1 MKSRRFT
8 ALFLPCFPK
17 ESIAHATAAL
27 RDFNLAYVC
36 CGSFAT
42 DAVEPTRARMS
53 AAPRK
58 RTNGPASWDVRFVP
72 EADIDAS
79 LLRRLEPFQMVQL
92 VCRGTFG

>member
-8 ALFLPCFPK
+8 ALFLPCFPR
-17 ESIAHATAAL
+17 ESRARATAAL

-36 CGSFAT
+36 CGSFT
-42 DAVEPTRARMS
+42 SDAVEATRACLS
-53 AAPRK
+53 AVARK

>member
-36 CGSFAT
+36 CGSLAI
-42 DAVEPTRARMS
+42 DRNPAGGRGMS
-53 AAPRK
+53 A
-58 RTNGPASWDVRFVP
+58 
-72 EADIDAS
+72 S
-79 LLRRLEPFQMVQL
+79 LQ
-92 VCRGTFG
+92 